1 MDIKQILLDQLSG
14 AATEKL
20 GSQNG
25 LDANQTNSTVNAAL
39 TAILSGLQQEASSSK
54 GAEQLDAAV
63 TKKHNGSILADLAE
77 AVGNGAN
84 KADGGK
90 ILEHIFGNKA
100 EKVTD
105 TVAENAGVSS
115 SAAGDILATLAP
127 IVLGQLGQKKQSE
140 GLDVSGLASIL
151 LGQKSGKGDGGVGDV
166 VSGMFSKKN
175 AGLFMLLLGF
185 LKMFIGRKK

>member
-151 LGQKSGKGDGGVGDV
+151 LGQKWARVTV
-166 VSGMFSKKN
+166 ALVM
-175 AGLFMLLLGF
+175 LFQACSAKRTRGSLCCCLGS
-185 LKMFIGRKK
+185 